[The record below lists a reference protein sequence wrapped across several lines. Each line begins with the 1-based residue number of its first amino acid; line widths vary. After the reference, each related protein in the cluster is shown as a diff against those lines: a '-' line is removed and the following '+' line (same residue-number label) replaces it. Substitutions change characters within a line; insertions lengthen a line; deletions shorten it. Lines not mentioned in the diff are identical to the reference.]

1 VQWPYLETSYHTVE
15 LKPDDERLAGMSVRD
30 ERDSWNLQ
38 DIYEDTDAWESA
50 LAVIQEGV
58 ESLKAFQG
66 TLGSGAPELLAC
78 LELHV
83 RVLKEMY
90 RASSYA
96 SMRYHEDTRVGVTAG
111 MEQRA
116 GLVATRLSEAA
127 SFIEPEILSLGQET
141 VHRYIADEP
150 ALETY
155 RHQLDDILRRAE
167 HTRSAT
173 EEEIIA
179 AAGLVT
185 EVPASAYGMLAN
197 ADAPWPMV
205 TLSDGTEFLLNQAGY
220 SRYRSA
226 PDRADREL
234 VFHAFFDVWRR
245 FGRTFGTMLY
255 AQVKRDVFYSRVRKY
270 ANSLEA
276 SLDADRI
283 PVSVYQTLVQQA
295 NEHLPVLHR
304 YFRLRARMMG
314 VTDMCYWDIY
324 PPLVSGDLAF
334 PIDRGKELV
343 LDAMAPLGSEAT
355 DAMAEGFAA
364 RWMDVYPR
372 QGKKSGAYMNGH
384 VYDVHPYVLM
394 NYNDDYESVSTLAHE
409 WGHALHSH
417 LTNQTQHFVNADY
430 SIFVAEVAST
440 LNEALLL
447 HRMLEES
454 TSDSERLFYL
464 GHALEQLRGTF
475 FRQSMF
481 AEFELAIHERVEGG
495 EALTADEFTHIYGD
509 LINRYHGHD
518 DGVVRI
524 DEMFHLEWAY
534 IPHFYYNFYVYQYA
548 TSVAASSYLAEQIL
562 GGRSGATGAYLGLL
576 SAGGAGYP
584 YDLLVDA
591 GVDLARPE
599 PYQVLMRRMGR
610 IMDEIEELLE
620 RQ

>member
-1 VQWPYLETSYHTVE
+1 MSV
-15 LKPDDERLAGMSVRD
+15 PDDRNR
-30 ERDSWNLQ
+30 WNLQ
-38 DIYEDTDAWESA
+38 DIYADERAWEAA
-50 LAVIQEGV
+50 LSEIQSGI
-58 ESLKAFQG
+58 ESLRACQG
-66 TLGSGAPELLAC
+66 TLGSGPVALLDC

-96 SMRYHEDTRVGVTAG
+96 SMRYHEDTQVGATAG
-111 MEQRA
+111 MEQRV

-127 SFIEPEILSLGQET
+127 SFLEPEILSLGPDT
-141 VHRYIADEP
+141 VAQYISEEP
-150 ALETY
+150 GLETF
-155 RHQLDDILRRAE
+155 RHQLDDVLRRAA

-185 EVPASAYGMLAN
+185 EVPSTAYGMLAN
-197 ADAPWPMV
+197 ADAPWPKI
-205 TLSDGTEFLLNQAGY
+205 TLGDGTEFLLNQAGY
-220 SRYRSA
+220 SRYRSTE
-226 PDRADREL
+226 DRADREL
-234 VFHAFFDVWRR
+234 VFREFFSIWLQ

-255 AQVKRDVFYSRVRKY
+255 AQVKRDVFYARVRQY

-283 PVSVYQTLVQQA
+283 PVSVYYQLVGQA
-295 NEHLPVLHR
+295 KEHLHVLHR
-304 YFRLRARMMG
+304 YFRLRARMMEIEG
-314 VTDMCYWDIY
+314 MRYWDIY
-324 PPLVSGDLAF
+324 PPLVAGDGDY
-334 PIDRGKELV
+334 PIDRGKALV
-343 LDAMAPLGSEAT
+343 LDAISLLGKEARESI
-355 DAMAEGFAA
+355 ALGFEA

-417 LTNQTQHFVNADY
+417 LTNKTQHFANADY

-447 HRMLEES
+447 RRMLEES
-454 TSDSERLFYL
+454 RTSSERLFYL

-475 FRQSMF
+475 FRQAMF
-481 AEFELAIHERVEGG
+481 AEFELAIHERVEAGD
-495 EALTADEFTHIYGD
+495 ALTSEDFSELYGD
-509 LINRYHGHD
+509 LLRRYHGHSE
-518 DGVVRI
+518 GVVRI
-524 DEMFHLEWAY
+524 DDIFHMEWAY

-548 TSVAASSYLAEQIL
+548 TSVAAASFLAEQIL
-562 GGRSGATGAYLGLL
+562 DGQPGATAAYLDLL
-576 SAGGAGYP
+576 SAGGADYP
-584 YDLLVDA
+584 YDLLVEA

-599 PYQVLMRRMGR
+599 PYQALMRRMGG
-610 IMDEIEELLE
+610 IMDEIEALLE
-620 RQ
+620 SDAV

>member
-1 VQWPYLETSYHTVE
+1 
-15 LKPDDERLAGMSVRD
+15 MSVRD
-30 ERDSWNLQ
+30 DRDCWNLKDIYADTDSWS
-38 DIYEDTDAWESA
+38 EA
-50 LAVIQEGV
+50 LTAIQEGIDG
-58 ESLKAFQG
+58 LKAFQG
-66 TLGSGAPELLAC
+66 TFSSGPDALLEC

-127 SFIEPEILSLGQET
+127 SFVEPEILALGQDT
-141 VHRYIADEP
+141 VNAYIAAEP

-155 RHQLDDILRRAE
+155 RHQLNDILRRGA
-167 HTRSAT
+167 HTRSAS

-185 EVPASAYGMLAN
+185 EVPSSAYGMLAN

-226 PDRADREL
+226 PDREDREH
-234 VFHAFFDVWRR
+234 VFRAFFDVWRR

-270 ANSLEA
+270 GSSLEA

-283 PVSVYQTLVQQA
+283 PASVYQTLVEQA
-295 NEHLPVLHR
+295 NEHLHVLHR

-324 PPLVSGDLAF
+324 PPLVSGELSF
-334 PIDRGKELV
+334 PIERGKELV
-343 LDAMAPLGSEAT
+343 LDAMIPLGPEARQSI
-355 DAMAEGFAA
+355 AEGFAA

-417 LTNQTQHFVNADY
+417 LTNQSQHFVNADY

-454 TSDSERLFYL
+454 TSPSERLFYL

-495 EALTADEFTHIYGD
+495 EALTADDFSELYGE
-509 LINRYHGHD
+509 LIRRYHGHA
-518 DGVVRI
+518 DGVVDI
-524 DEMFHLEWAY
+524 DEIFHLEWAY

-548 TSVAASSYLAEQIL
+548 TSVAAASYLAEQIL
-562 GGRSGATGAYLGLL
+562 DDAPGATEAYLDLL
-576 SAGGAGYP
+576 RAGGAGYP
-584 YDLLVDA
+584 YDLLVKA
-591 GVDLARPE
+591 GVDLAGPE
-599 PYQVLMRRMGR
+599 PYRALMRRMGR
-610 IMDEIEELLE
+610 IMDEIEGLI
-620 RQ
+620 QDQ

>member
-1 VQWPYLETSYHTVE
+1 
-15 LKPDDERLAGMSVRD
+15 MSVRD
-30 ERDSWNLQ
+30 HRDCWNLQ
-38 DIYEDTDAWESA
+38 DIYADTDSWDAA
-50 LAVIQEGV
+50 LTVIQEGIDA
-58 ESLKAFQG
+58 LKTFQG
-66 TLGSGAPELLAC
+66 TFSSGAGALLEC
-78 LELHV
+78 LEIHV

-127 SFIEPEILSLGQET
+127 SFIEPEILSLGQDT
-141 VHRYIADEP
+141 VNAYIDDEP

-155 RHQLDDILRRAE
+155 RHQLDDILRRGA

-185 EVPASAYGMLAN
+185 EVPSSAYGMLAN

-226 PDRADREL
+226 ADRGDREH
-234 VFHAFFDVWRR
+234 VFRAFFDVWRR

-270 ANSLEA
+270 GSSLEA

-283 PVSVYQTLVQQA
+283 PASVYQTLVEQA
-295 NEHLPVLHR
+295 NEHLHVLHR
-304 YFRLRARMMG
+304 YFRLRARMIG
-314 VTDMCYWDIY
+314 VDDMCYWDIY
-324 PPLVSGDLAF
+324 PPLVSGELDF
-334 PIDRGKELV
+334 PIERGKELV
-343 LDAMAPLGSEAT
+343 LDAMLPLGPEARQSIA
-355 DAMAEGFAA
+355 DGFEA

-409 WGHALHSH
+409 WGHALHSY
-417 LTNQTQHFVNADY
+417 LTNQTQHFINADY

-454 TSDSERLFYL
+454 TGPAERLFYL

-495 EALTADEFTHIYGD
+495 EALTADDFSELYGE
-509 LINRYHGHD
+509 LIQRYHGHE
-518 DGVVRI
+518 DGVVHI
-524 DEMFHLEWAY
+524 DEIFHLEWAY

-548 TSVAASSYLAEQIL
+548 TSVAAASYLAEQIL
-562 GGRSGATGAYLGLL
+562 DGVPGATDAYLDLL
-576 SAGGAGYP
+576 RAGGAGYP
-584 YDLLVDA
+584 YDLLVKA
-591 GVDLARPE
+591 GVDLAGPE
-599 PYQVLMRRMGR
+599 PYRALMRRMGR
-610 IMDEIEELLE
+610 IMDEIEGLIEDH
-620 RQ
+620 

>member
-1 VQWPYLETSYHTVE
+1 MASQGDQS
-15 LKPDDERLAGMSVRD
+15 R
-30 ERDSWNLQ
+30 WNLG
-38 DIYEDTDAWESA
+38 DIYRDTDAWETA
-50 LAVIQEGV
+50 LEGIQEGT
-58 ESLKAFQG
+58 EAIQTFRG
-66 TLGSGAPELLAC
+66 GLGSSPQALLEC
-78 LELHV
+78 LELHFS
-83 RVLKEMY
+83 VLKEMY

-116 GLVATRLSEAA
+116 NLVATRLSEAA
-127 SFIEPEILSLGQET
+127 SFIEPEILSLGRET
-141 VHRYIADEP
+141 VTGYVDAEP
-150 ALETY
+150 ALKKY
-155 RHQLDDILRRAE
+155 RHQLDDILRRAD

-185 EVPASAYGMLAN
+185 DAPSAGYGMLAN
-197 ADAPWPMV
+197 ADAPWPTV

-226 PDRADREL
+226 EDRGDREL
-234 VFHAFFDVWRR
+234 VFREFFDVWQQ
-245 FGRTFGTMLY
+245 FGRTYGTMLY
-255 AQVKRDVFYSRVRKY
+255 AQVKRDVFYARVRRY
-270 ANSLEA
+270 ESSLAA

-283 PVSVYQTLVQQA
+283 PVAVYHTLVDQA
-295 NEHLPVLHR
+295 NAHLHVLHR

-314 VTDMCYWDIY
+314 LTQMRYWDIY
-324 PPLVSGDLAF
+324 PSLVSQDRTY
-334 PIDRGKELV
+334 PIDRGVELV
-343 LDAMAPLGSEAT
+343 LGAVEPLGNGAREAL
-355 DAMAEGFAA
+355 AEGFGS

-417 LTNQTQHFVNADY
+417 LTNRTQHFVNADY
-430 SIFVAEVAST
+430 SIFLAEIAST

-447 HRMLEES
+447 HRMLADS
-454 TSDSERLFYL
+454 TDPAERLFYL

-481 AEFELAIHERVEGG
+481 AEFELAIHKRVEGG
-495 EALTADEFTHIYGD
+495 EALTADDLSEMYGG
-509 LINRYHGHD
+509 LLRRYHGHD
-518 DGVVRI
+518 EGVLSLDDIFEV
-524 DEMFHLEWAY
+524 EWAY
-534 IPHFYYNFYVYQYA
+534 IPHFYYSFYVYQYA
-548 TSVAASSYLAEQIL
+548 TSVAASSLLAERIL
-562 GGRSGATGAYLGLL
+562 NREPGATTAYLHLL

-584 YDLLVDA
+584 YDLLVEA

-599 PYQVLMRRMGR
+599 PYRTLMRRMEG
-610 IMDEIEELLE
+610 IMDEIEGLLE
-620 RQ
+620 EEVA

>member
-1 VQWPYLETSYHTVE
+1 
-15 LKPDDERLAGMSVRD
+15 MSVRD
-30 ERDSWNLQ
+30 HRDCWNLQ
-38 DIYEDTDAWESA
+38 DIYADTDSWDAA
-50 LAVIQEGV
+50 LTVIQEGIDA
-58 ESLKAFQG
+58 LKTFQG
-66 TLGSGAPELLAC
+66 TFSSGAGALLEC
-78 LELHV
+78 LEIHV

-127 SFIEPEILSLGQET
+127 SFIEPEILSLGQDT
-141 VHRYIADEP
+141 VNAYIDDEP

-155 RHQLDDILRRAE
+155 RHQLDDILRRGA

-185 EVPASAYGMLAN
+185 EVPSSAYGMLAN

-226 PDRADREL
+226 ADRGDREH
-234 VFHAFFDVWRR
+234 VFRAFFDVWRR

-270 ANSLEA
+270 GSSLEA

-283 PVSVYQTLVQQA
+283 PASVYQTLVEQA
-295 NEHLPVLHR
+295 NEHLHVLHR
-304 YFRLRARMMG
+304 YFRLRARMIG
-314 VTDMCYWDIY
+314 VDDMCYWDIY
-324 PPLVSGDLAF
+324 PPLVSGELDF
-334 PIDRGKELV
+334 PIERGKELV
-343 LDAMAPLGSEAT
+343 LDAMLPLGPEARQSIA
-355 DAMAEGFAA
+355 DGFEA

-409 WGHALHSH
+409 WGHALHSY
-417 LTNQTQHFVNADY
+417 LTNQTQHFINADY

-454 TSDSERLFYL
+454 TSAAERLFYL

-495 EALTADEFTHIYGD
+495 EALTADDFSELYGE
-509 LINRYHGHD
+509 LIQRYHGHE
-518 DGVVRI
+518 DGVVHI
-524 DEMFHLEWAY
+524 DEIFHLEWAY

-548 TSVAASSYLAEQIL
+548 TSVAAASYLAEQIL
-562 GGRSGATGAYLGLL
+562 DGVPGATEAYLDLL
-576 SAGGAGYP
+576 RAGGAGYP
-584 YDLLVDA
+584 YDLLVKA
-591 GVDLARPE
+591 GVDLAGPE
-599 PYQVLMRRMGR
+599 PYRALMRRMGR
-610 IMDEIEELLE
+610 IMDEIEGLIEDP
-620 RQ
+620 

>member
-1 VQWPYLETSYHTVE
+1 
-15 LKPDDERLAGMSVRD
+15 MSVRD
-30 ERDSWNLQ
+30 DQDRWNLK
-38 DIYEDTDAWESA
+38 DIYVDVEAWDAA
-50 LAVIQEGV
+50 LTAIQSGV
-58 ESLKAFQG
+58 EELRTFQG
-66 TLGSGAPELLAC
+66 TFSSGAGALLEC
-78 LELHV
+78 LEVHV

-127 SFIEPEILSLGQET
+127 SFIEPEILALGQET
-141 VHRYIADEP
+141 VQAYITAEP
-150 ALETY
+150 ALEKY
-155 RHQLDDILRRAE
+155 RHQLDDILRRGA
-167 HTRSAT
+167 HTRSAS

-185 EVPASAYGMLAN
+185 EVPSSAYGMLAN

-226 PDRADREL
+226 PDRGDREH
-234 VFHAFFDVWRR
+234 VFRAFFDVWRR

-270 ANSLEA
+270 GTSLEA

-283 PVSVYQTLVQQA
+283 PASVYQTLIEQA
-295 NEHLPVLHR
+295 NEHLHVLHR

-314 VTDMCYWDIY
+314 VTDMRYWDIY
-324 PPLVSGDLAF
+324 PPLVSGELHF
-334 PIDRGKELV
+334 PIERGKELV
-343 LDAMAPLGSEAT
+343 LDAMTPLGPEARQSI
-355 DAMAEGFAA
+355 AEGFSA

-409 WGHALHSH
+409 WGHALHSY
-417 LTNQTQHFVNADY
+417 LTNRSQHFVNADY

-454 TSDSERLFYL
+454 TSPAERLFYL

-495 EALTADEFTHIYGD
+495 EALTADDFSGLYGE
-509 LINRYHGHD
+509 LIRRYHGHE
-518 DGVVRI
+518 DGVVDI
-524 DEMFHLEWAY
+524 DEIFHLEWAY

-548 TSVAASSYLAEQIL
+548 TSVAAASYLAEQIL
-562 GGRSGATGAYLGLL
+562 DGAAGATEAYLDLL
-576 SAGGAGYP
+576 RAGGAGYP
-584 YDLLVDA
+584 YDLLVKA
-591 GVDLARPE
+591 GVDLAGPE
-599 PYQVLMRRMGR
+599 PYRALMRRMGR
-610 IMDEIEELLE
+610 IMDEIEDLI
-620 RQ
+620 RDQ

>member
-1 VQWPYLETSYHTVE
+1 MSV
-15 LKPDDERLAGMSVRD
+15 PDDRD
-30 ERDSWNLQ
+30 CWNLQ
-38 DIYEDTDAWESA
+38 DIYADADAWEAS
-50 LAVIQEGV
+50 LGVIQQGT

-66 TLGSGAPELLAC
+66 TLASDAGALLAC
-78 LELHV
+78 MELHV
-83 RVLKEMY
+83 VVLKEMY
-90 RASSYA
+90 RAASYA
-96 SMRYHEDTRVGVTAG
+96 SMRYHEDTRVGATAG
-111 MEQRA
+111 MEQRT

-127 SFIEPEILSLGQET
+127 SFIEPEILSLGQE
-141 VHRYIADEP
+141 VVNSYISEEP

-155 RHQLDDILRRAE
+155 RHQLEDILRRAS
-167 HTRSAT
+167 HTRTAT

-185 EVPASAYGMLAN
+185 DVPTSTYGMLAN

-226 PDRADREL
+226 PDRGDREL
-234 VFHAFFDVWRR
+234 VFRAFFDVWRR
-245 FGRTFGTMLY
+245 FGRTFGTTLY

-270 ANSLEA
+270 GSSLEA

-283 PVSVYQTLVQQA
+283 PVSVYQTLVEQA
-295 NEHLPVLHR
+295 NEHLHVLHR

-314 VTDMCYWDIY
+314 VEDMCYWDIY
-324 PPLVSGDLAF
+324 PPLVSGDLDY
-334 PIDRGKELV
+334 PIDRGKDLV
-343 LDAMAPLGSEAT
+343 LEAMSPLGSGARKAIA
-355 DAMAEGFAA
+355 DGFEA

-454 TSDSERLFYL
+454 TSPAERLFYL
-464 GHALEQLRGTF
+464 GYSLEQLRGTF

-481 AEFELAIHERVEGG
+481 AEFELAIHQRVEAG
-495 EALTADEFTHIYGD
+495 EALTSDEFSGLYGD
-509 LINRYHGHD
+509 LIRRYHGHEAGMVRVD
-518 DGVVRI
+518 DIFDV
-524 DEMFHLEWAY
+524 EWAY

-548 TSVAASSYLAEQIL
+548 TSVAASSYLAERIL
-562 GGRSGATGAYLGLL
+562 EDQPGATGAYLDLL

-584 YDLLVDA
+584 YDLLVNA

-599 PYQVLMRRMGR
+599 PYQALMRRMGR

-620 RQ
+620 SQ

>member
-1 VQWPYLETSYHTVE
+1 
-15 LKPDDERLAGMSVRD
+15 MSVRD
-30 ERDSWNLQ
+30 DRDCWNLQ
-38 DIYEDTDAWESA
+38 DIYADAEAWDAA
-50 LAVIQEGV
+50 LTVIQEGV
-58 ESLKAFQG
+58 DALKAFQG
-66 TLGSGAPELLAC
+66 TFSSGAGALLEC

-141 VHRYIADEP
+141 VNGYIAAEP

-155 RHQLDDILRRAE
+155 RHQLDDILRRGA

-185 EVPASAYGMLAN
+185 EVPSSAYGMLAN

-226 PDRADREL
+226 ADRGDREH
-234 VFHAFFDVWRR
+234 VFRAFFDVWRR

-270 ANSLEA
+270 GSSLEA

-283 PVSVYQTLVQQA
+283 PVAVYQTLVEQA
-295 NEHLPVLHR
+295 NAHLHVLHR

-314 VTDMCYWDIY
+314 VDDMCYWDIY
-324 PPLVSGDLAF
+324 PPLVSGDLDF
-334 PIDRGKELV
+334 PIERGKELV
-343 LDAMAPLGSEAT
+343 LDAMMPLGSEARQSI
-355 DAMAEGFAA
+355 AAGFEA

-417 LTNQTQHFVNADY
+417 LTNRTQHFVNADY

-454 TSDSERLFYL
+454 ESPAERLFYL

-495 EALTADEFTHIYGD
+495 EALTADGFSELYGD
-509 LINRYHGHD
+509 LIRRYHGHE
-518 DGVVRI
+518 DGVVQI
-524 DEMFHLEWAY
+524 DEIFDLEWAY

-548 TSVAASSYLAEQIL
+548 TSVAAASYLAEQIL
-562 GGRSGATGAYLGLL
+562 DGSPGATEAYLDLL

-584 YDLLVDA
+584 YDLLVKA

-599 PYQVLMRRMGR
+599 PYQALMRRMGR
-610 IMDEIEELLE
+610 IMDEIEGLIDAD
-620 RQ
+620 

>member
-1 VQWPYLETSYHTVE
+1 
-15 LKPDDERLAGMSVRD
+15 MSVRD
-30 ERDSWNLQ
+30 DRDCWNLKDIYADADSWA
-38 DIYEDTDAWESA
+38 EA
-50 LAVIQEGV
+50 LTAIQEGI
-58 ESLKAFQG
+58 EGLKAFQG
-66 TLGSGAPELLAC
+66 TFSSGPSALLEC

-127 SFIEPEILSLGQET
+127 SFVEPEILALGQDT
-141 VHRYIADEP
+141 VNAYIAAEP

-155 RHQLDDILRRAE
+155 RHQLNDILRRGA
-167 HTRSAT
+167 HTRSAS

-185 EVPASAYGMLAN
+185 EVPSSAYGMLAN

-226 PDRADREL
+226 PDRGDREH
-234 VFHAFFDVWRR
+234 VFRAFFDVWRR

-270 ANSLEA
+270 GSSLEA

-283 PVSVYQTLVQQA
+283 PASVYQTLVEQA
-295 NEHLPVLHR
+295 NEHLHVLHR

-324 PPLVSGDLAF
+324 PPLVSGELSF
-334 PIDRGKELV
+334 PIERGKELV
-343 LDAMAPLGSEAT
+343 LDAMIPLGPEARQSI
-355 DAMAEGFAA
+355 AEGFAA

-417 LTNQTQHFVNADY
+417 LTNQSQHFVNADY

-454 TSDSERLFYL
+454 TSPSERLFYL

-495 EALTADEFTHIYGD
+495 EALTAEDFSELYGE
-509 LINRYHGHD
+509 LIRRYHGHA
-518 DGVVRI
+518 DGVVDI
-524 DEMFHLEWAY
+524 DEIFHLEWAY

-548 TSVAASSYLAEQIL
+548 TSVAAASYLAEQIL
-562 GGRSGATGAYLGLL
+562 DGAPGATEAYLDLL
-576 SAGGAGYP
+576 RAGGAGYP
-584 YDLLVDA
+584 YDLLVKA
-591 GVDLARPE
+591 GVDLAGPE
-599 PYQVLMRRMGR
+599 PYRALMRRMGR
-610 IMDEIEELLE
+610 IMDEIEGLI
-620 RQ
+620 QDQ